1 MSLKYAEEKI
11 KEALALAGGNQA
23 RARQQLISWAFEDA
37 KLLQALTKHHLTGIA
52 AYHIERVASGRAA
65 KPKRQSPQ
73 STPSPQAQKLAT
85 APQGDSFGKEIL
97 KAVANTDSA
106 VFGLE
111 SYSSPQKKGRASQ
124 RHIDAIRQMAARSKN
139 KNT

>member
-11 KEALALAGGNQA
+11 KEALAISGGNQA
-23 RARQQLISWAFEDA
+23 RARQQIIAWSFEDA

-65 KPKRQSPQ
+65 KPKAAPPKPQ
-73 STPSPQAQKLAT
+73 EKP
-85 APQGDSFGKEIL
+85 APKKQEDSFGKEL
-97 KAVANTDSA
+97 LQAVANSDS

-111 SYSSPQKKGRASQ
+111 AYSSPQKKGRASQ
-124 RHIDAIRQMAARSKN
+124 QHIDAIRQMASRSKN
-139 KNT
+139 NITKK